1 MPRLTTEEQLMSDKQ
16 LIYSWLEQGRIS
28 CEDIIGLYA
37 NTIKR
42 QRDAAIYEAT
52 SYTYPLYLMQEKA
65 KLKPEEEWI
74 RDKAIQMLYV
84 FNNQR
89 NGIRFDKTF
98 KDYVE
103 EKKLNTDIN
112 SVQYEI
118 YRSKN
123 EK

>member
-1 MPRLTTEEQLMSDKQ
+1 MPRLTTEEQLMTDKQ
-16 LIYSWLEQGRIS
+16 LIYNWLEQGRIS

-37 NTIKR
+37 DTIKT
-42 QRDAAIYEAT
+42 QRDSAIYEAT

-65 KLKPEEEWI
+65 KLKPKEEWI

-89 NGIRFDKTF
+89 NGIKFDKMF
-98 KDYVE
+98 KKYVE

-112 SVQYEI
+112 SVQYII
-118 YRSKN
+118 YQESKN
-123 EK
+123 E